1 MDAPDRVNAGQA
13 VYTPLTLKVYDSVV
27 LGFSNRFLWRCP
39 TSELEAMYDRNVSDD
54 HLDIGVGTGYFL
66 DRAKW
71 PTNDPKITLV
81 DLNDYSLRAAA
92 NRIARYAPTTVVANV
107 FEPLP
112 NDVKFRSI
120 GINYLL
126 HCLPGRMA
134 EKAPIV
140 FDTLLSVAAEGA
152 SFFGATILQGDAP
165 RSPAAQSLMNF
176 YNRKGIFSNDGDT
189 LQDLEH
195 ALIGRFQDVQI
206 KQLGSCC
213 RVRGTQRLT
222 EPSRWISAG
231 KTQ

>member
-13 VYTPLTLKVYDSVV
+13 VYTPLTLKAYDSVV
-27 LGFSNRFLWRCP
+27 LGVSNRFLWRCP
-39 TSELEAMYDRNVSDD
+39 TSELEAMYDRNVSDA

-71 PTNDPKITLV
+71 PTRDPKITLV
-81 DLNDYSLRAAA
+81 DLNNHSLRAAA
-92 NRIARYAPTTVVANV
+92 HRIARYAPTIVVSDI

-112 NDVKFRSI
+112 MNAKFRSI

-140 FDTLLSVAAEGA
+140 FDNLLNVAADGA

-176 YNRKGIFSNDGDT
+176 YNRKGIFSIDGDT
-189 LQDLEH
+189 LQDLDR
-195 ALIGRFQDVQI
+195 ALIDRFQNVQI
-206 KQLGSCC
+206 KQLGS
-213 RVRGTQRLT
+213 VAVFEAHTG
-222 EPSRWISAG
+222 
-231 KTQ
+231 